1 MKQPKAQSPSRVRY
15 AADHPTIGVHV
26 PKATYEKLLELRKR
40 SGMSFGQLVLP
51 ALGVVEMEIA
61 KVEANAFERGRRSGY
76 AAAKAEYSLKV
87 PCYVCGEPMQVRPL
101 SEVTRAAARAGLR
114 WGHEACCLDRPPRLN
129 RRGGARS

>member
-1 MKQPKAQSPSRVRY
+1 MTRRKQPAASRVRY

-26 PKATYEKLLELRKR
+26 DKETYEKLLELRKR
-40 SGMSFGQLVLP
+40 SGMSFGRLVLQD
-51 ALGVVEMEIA
+51 LGVVEMDIA

-101 SEVTRAAARAGLR
+101 SEVSRAAARAGHR
-114 WGHEACCLDRPPRLN
+114 WGHEACCLGRPPRLN